1 MKLVA
6 AKCPSCGA
14 NIKVDTSLKFT
25 KCEYCDTE
33 IVVEEAVENLLKVE
47 LKDSPTLDNY
57 LKLGNRY
64 YENQEFAEAYKAYA
78 KAEEINPDNPLVVL
92 RKGLS
97 RSMIAEYNNFDVTSA
112 INGMKTAY
120 DLMKKM
126 NFSRKEINQCIDETV
141 FVLDVSKKYVVD
153 VYNHNKLNKEQTKGY
168 IERLESCLDGFI
180 YLESIVEGDNSL
192 KDKIV
197 DSIIDTIDIILG
209 NSNNSKYH
217 LSSSYVNELK
227 NKRKEYIE
235 KRGSE
240 PSKIKKFSEKEK
252 VVDIESRS
260 SIIGNILCYITIFF
274 LFIMFLGAIFS
285 HEDFLSILVWLLA
298 IISFIP
304 QLKKTLIQ
312 KFGSNMSTIIIITRI
327 VLLIGAFILLANEP
341 TPI

>member
-1 MKLVA
+1 
-6 AKCPSCGA
+6 
-14 NIKVDTSLKFT
+14 
-25 KCEYCDTE
+25 
-33 IVVEEAVENLLKVE
+33 
-47 LKDSPTLDNY
+47 
-57 LKLGNRY
+57 
-64 YENQEFAEAYKAYA
+64 
-78 KAEEINPDNPLVVL
+78 
-92 RKGLS
+92 
-97 RSMIAEYNNFDVTSA
+97 
-112 INGMKTAY
+112 
-120 DLMKKM
+120 MKKM